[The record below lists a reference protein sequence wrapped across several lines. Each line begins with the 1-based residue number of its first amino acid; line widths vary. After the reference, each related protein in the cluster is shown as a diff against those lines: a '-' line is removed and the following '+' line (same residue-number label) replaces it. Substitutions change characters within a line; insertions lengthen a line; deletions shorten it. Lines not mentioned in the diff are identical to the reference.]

1 MQEHTGGEFKDIVL
15 ETTYMDLNGNLHKI
29 NNEEQKF
36 SYRNSIFSTEKYII
50 VSAKLKL
57 KYGNKTNIKEKM
69 QEYANFRKEK
79 QPLNMP
85 SAGSTFK
92 RGSDFI
98 TAKIIDECG
107 LKGFSIGGAEVSNK
121 HAGFVVNKGEATAAD
136 VLNLVEY
143 IKKVVYEKTNKNI
156 ELEIEVIGE

>member
-1 MQEHTGGEFKDIVL
+1 MQEHIGGEFKDIVL

-107 LKGFSIGGAEVSNK
+107 LKGFSIGS
-121 HAGFVVNKGEATAAD
+121 
-136 VLNLVEY
+136 L
-143 IKKVVYEKTNKNI
+143 IK
-156 ELEIEVIGE
+156 LR

>member
-1 MQEHTGGEFKDIVL
+1 
-15 ETTYMDLNGNLHKI
+15 
-29 NNEEQKF
+29 
-36 SYRNSIFSTEKYII
+36 
-50 VSAKLKL
+50 
-57 KYGNKTNIKEKM
+57 M

-143 IKKVVYEKTNKNI
+143 VKKVVYEKTNKNI